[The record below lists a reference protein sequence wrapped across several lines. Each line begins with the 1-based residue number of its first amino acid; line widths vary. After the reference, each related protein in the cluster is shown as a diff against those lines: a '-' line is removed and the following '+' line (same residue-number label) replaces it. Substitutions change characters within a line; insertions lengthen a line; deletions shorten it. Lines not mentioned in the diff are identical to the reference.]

1 MIKSTDFRPEHFA
14 NGKSFDRST
23 FDRYIRASG
32 KLTTAMWTRYL
43 PCTLAGCAVGWLLSR
58 NATSASGH
66 MLALLCIFAG
76 ILLAPLSVKSIT
88 GEIKSCAASLGITR
102 KDVAEA
108 RRHLRNGTVAWRE
121 TPEKKDTADT

>member
-14 NGKSFDRST
+14 NGKSFDRGT

-32 KLTTAMWTRYL
+32 KLSTALWTRYL
-43 PCTLAGCAVGWLLSR
+43 PCTLAGCAVGWLVSR

-66 MLALLCIFAG
+66 LLALVCIFAG
-76 ILLAPLSVKSIT
+76 ILLAPLTVRSIT
-88 GEIKSCAASLGITR
+88 SEIKYCSSSLGITR

-108 RRHLRNGTVAWRE
+108 RKHIRNGTVAWQDKPEQKE
-121 TPEKKDTADT
+121 TT